1 MSSKESHDIRKPK
14 TRTFVLYPQV
24 REHLERG
31 IGPAARLEE
40 AKNLALAINLDII
53 DAQIIKIRDIK
64 PNTFL
69 GSGTVEELK
78 GLMQHYDIDLVVF
91 DGTLSPV
98 QQRNLE
104 KAWNVKVI
112 ERTALIIEIFG
123 DRARTAEGSLQVE
136 LAALSYQKSRLVR
149 SWTHLERQRG
159 GLGFI
164 GGPGETQLEVDRRLI
179 SERITK
185 IEKEL
190 EKVKNRRAIQRQ
202 SRARVPYPIVALVGY
217 TNAGKS
223 SLFNTLTNSDVFAK
237 DLLFATLD
245 PTMRLMTLPSGQ
257 KVILSDTVGFISDLP
272 TTLIAAFRST
282 LEEVLEAEIILHI
295 QDGSNP
301 NCLSQSQDVYE
312 VLSSLGIDKENHTI
326 LEVMNKV
333 DLLTPEE
340 KEDCPLR
347 SDLETSAVTS
357 VGIDKLRQMVDKIM
371 LDKLTSYTLKI
382 PISQGKLV
390 NWLHKYGVIKSK
402 TVTDTHWKIK
412 VLMSPANNS
421 RYLRE
426 VENLDKH

>member
-1 MSSKESHDIRKPK
+1 MSSKESYDIRKPK

-31 IGPAARLEE
+31 IEPSARLEE

-301 NCLSQSQDVYE
+301 NCLSQSQDVYD

-347 SDLETSAVTS
+347 SDLETSAVTGA
-357 VGIDKLRQMVDKIM
+357 GIEALRNHVDQIM
-371 LDKLTSYTLKI
+371 LNKLSAYSLKI
-382 PISQGKLV
+382 PIGQGKLV

-402 TVTDTHWKIK
+402 TATDTHWKIK
-412 VLMSPANNS
+412 ILMSPANHN

-426 VENLDKH
+426 VEKLKGE